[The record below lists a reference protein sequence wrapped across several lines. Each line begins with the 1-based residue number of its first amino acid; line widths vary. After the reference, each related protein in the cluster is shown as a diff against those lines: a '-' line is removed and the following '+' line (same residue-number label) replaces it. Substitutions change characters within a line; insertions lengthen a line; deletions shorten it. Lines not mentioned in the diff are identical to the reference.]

1 MIQTPEQLSSLAL
14 PLWLPLVDWITGTEL
29 GAPALLP
36 CLGAVVVAAALGMVF
51 GRWAQRR
58 KEHQRAV
65 RHIVPDNADEV
76 TIARWIE
83 EGKQLFN
90 LWQQRVAQVS
100 ELQSRL
106 EVMAREI
113 DQLRVQVGQIDGLR
127 AECLRLSQA
136 EEALLLERDQ
146 LRSVLGRIGEL
157 AQRASQIR
165 PGSTGD
171 TAPELGP

>member
-1 MIQTPEQLSSLAL
+1 MA
-14 PLWLPLVDWITGTEL
+14 WITGTEL
-29 GAPALLP
+29 GAPALLL

-51 GRWAQRR
+51 GRRAQRR
-58 KEHQRAV
+58 KEHQSEV
-65 RHIVPDNADEV
+65 HHIVPDNADEV
-76 TIARWIE
+76 TIARWVE
-83 EGKQLFN
+83 EGKQLFS
-90 LWQQRVAQVS
+90 LWQERVAQVT
-100 ELQSRL
+100 ELRSRL
-106 EVMAREI
+106 DAMAQEI

-165 PGSTGD
+165 PGVTGD
-171 TAPELGP
+171 TAPEVGP

>member
-1 MIQTPEQLSSLAL
+1 M
-14 PLWLPLVDWITGTEL
+14 DWITGTEL
-29 GAPALLP
+29 GAPVLML
-36 CLGAVVVAAALGMVF
+36 CLGAVLVAAALGMVL
-51 GRWAQRR
+51 GRRAQRR
-58 KEHQRAV
+58 KEHQTEL

-76 TIARWIE
+76 SIGRWIE

-90 LWQQRVAQVS
+90 LWQERVGQVT

-106 EVMAREI
+106 EAMAQEI

-127 AECLRLSQA
+127 AECLRLSRA

-146 LRSVLGRIGEL
+146 LRSVLGRISEL

-165 PGSTGD
+165 PGATGD
-171 TAPELGP
+171 TAPEVGP